1 MDAIDEPAHGEKDLY
16 PPIQKLME
24 SREYAVIPQ
33 FETFSPLTRRKRK
46 LDLLGF
52 RWIGD
57 GDLDAWAIEGKQGAS
72 PADTLLALGQAIEYQ
87 LYVPRVSVA
96 AEVPREYLAYAES
109 PLRQLGL
116 GYIHAT
122 PTSAVEIVP
131 PALSPRCYQNEF
143 NEVIRH
149 AGVLCLLGRKR
160 WKEENRREHHSGGDK
175 TAGTAGYPWY
185 GIHTNDPVQ
194 YMLTAEGKTKNVRI
208 QIWIDRKPVLTS
220 VYHAIEEGR
229 CFAELLGKLGADATT
244 NLSIFK
250 RDNFGSLGSCL
261 ERQQLLHD
269 QVAIAKGLAYARER
283 LKEDRVIPVIS
294 VTLELW
300 AWDAMPRRAEAENAV
315 EQAIKRLEPTRMYLA
330 AMAK

>member
-1 MDAIDEPAHGEKDLY
+1 MDAMDEPAHGEKDLY

-24 SREYAVIPQ
+24 GREYAVVPQ
-33 FETFSPLTRRKRK
+33 FETFSPLTRRRRK

-57 GDLDAWAIEGKQGAS
+57 GDLDAWGIEGKQGES

-96 AEVPREYLAYAES
+96 AGVPPEYLAYAES

-122 PTSAVEIVP
+122 TTLATEIIA
-131 PALSPRCYQNEF
+131 PAISPRCYQNEF
-143 NEVIRH
+143 NQVIRH
-149 AGVLCLLGRKR
+149 AGVLCLLGRER
-160 WKEENRREHHSGGDK
+160 WKEQDSHQEHHSGGAK
-175 TAGTAGYPWY
+175 TAGEAGYPSY
-185 GIHTNDPVQ
+185 TIHNKDPVQ
-194 YMLTAEGKTKNVRI
+194 YSLSANGQSKKVRI
-208 QIWIDRKPVLTS
+208 TIWIDRKPAWKHI
-220 VYHAIEEGR
+220 YPQIEPGR
-229 CFAELLGKLGADATT
+229 LAELLGNLDATT

-269 QVAIAKGLAYARER
+269 QAAIAKGLDYARER

-294 VTLELW
+294 VALELW

-315 EQAIKRLEPTRMYLA
+315 EQAIERLEPIRTYLA